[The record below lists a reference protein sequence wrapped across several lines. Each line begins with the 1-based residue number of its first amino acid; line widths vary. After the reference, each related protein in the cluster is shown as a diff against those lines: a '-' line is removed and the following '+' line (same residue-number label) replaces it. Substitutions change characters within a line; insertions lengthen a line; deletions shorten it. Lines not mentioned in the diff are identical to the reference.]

1 MTDMPRLIV
10 PLLALFL
17 ITGCSQKSAPELE
30 PLPPIEFSQSQI
42 TPFLTPDTWKTAPH
56 DWNIVNDALKYE
68 IQTPDALETR
78 LTKTDRLIWKDALVH
93 LEEAQMQRKDALI
106 LSKLQIPLPEAC
118 TPPSSG
124 FSLQQRSQLQL
135 ALQLHRNVLWRMGR
149 LEMASR
155 GVSTHLQ
162 AMLTIFKSDHLSG
175 ADKSIIAPIMQ
186 LANQINT
193 LRKGQPQP
201 KGDWAPGALHYRMAR
216 NAHAE
221 ADMLRALTALR
232 EWHEQMMASER
243 WQYLANS
250 ADPVIQ
256 SLEMWIEE
264 FEGLIRAYRADAVHI
279 QSLERD
285 FAPPHALVAWPCIN
299 NNLRQLR
306 VISEL
311 YSRILPMQWA
321 LSQAQDDA
329 RKTLKRLKSKD
340 YAAINHEYHAS
351 QVEAFM
357 TQIEAQKARLS
368 RSEDLLLHAWDEV
381 NDEIWH
387 GLPDFIDPI
396 HHHSRPAVEDAQAW
410 NLMYQEIKAE
420 IAETSRQAAPEPEQP
435 LNKRGK
441 PMPSF
446 ISEVLEM
453 LHAPSRIDEAERSLL
468 AISELEAH
476 MVAIRDEL
484 MRLCK
489 QGACRSFPEAELS
502 NSPRTSPWIVTWRQS
517 PASERT
523 LGHTLIVIKLCQLH
537 LGRLVQRLT
546 EIYAWFS
553 ETSNADLSWKKLKS
567 WQRIWTLY
575 AEPGGTYAS
584 FLKSVSEL
592 SLNISSMAQPQKKR
606 AESDDLRTLLEIQ
619 HRFFDL
625 TLDYARFI
633 DTRNPPPT
641 TFDEL
646 ISTWELLDKKLSDIE
661 VATKAR
667 DEALHP
673 EDAPKTPA
681 RKRIDIPR

>member
-1 MTDMPRLIV
+1 MPKYLNI
-10 PLLALFL
+10 LLALILF
-17 ITGCSQKSAPELE
+17 TGCSPKAAPDLE
-30 PLPPIEFSQSQI
+30 PLPQIEFSRSEI
-42 TPFLTPDTWKTAPH
+42 TPFLTQDAWHTAQR
-56 DWNIVNDALKYE
+56 DWNIVNDALRYE

-78 LTKTDRLIWKDALVH
+78 LSKDDRLIWKSALVH
-93 LEEAQMQRKDALI
+93 LEEAQLQRKDALI
-106 LSKLQIPLPEAC
+106 LSKLQIVKPEAC
-118 TPPSSG
+118 APPSSG

-135 ALQLHRNVLWRMGR
+135 ALQLHRNILWRMGR

-155 GVSTHLQ
+155 GVATHLQ
-162 AMLTIFKSDHLSG
+162 TMITMFNSDHLSG
-175 ADKSIIAPIMQ
+175 ADTSIIAPIMQ
-186 LANQINT
+186 LAAQIND

-201 KGDWAPGALHYRMAR
+201 KGDWSPGALHYRMGR

-221 ADMLRALTALR
+221 ADMLRALTSLKD
-232 EWHEQMMASER
+232 WHQKMEASER

-250 ADPVIQ
+250 AEPVIAA
-256 SLEMWIEE
+256 LEMWIEE
-264 FEGLIRAYRADAVHI
+264 FETLIRAYRADAVHI

-285 FAPPHALVAWPCIN
+285 FAPPHALIAWPCIN
-299 NNLRQLR
+299 TNLRQLR

-321 LSQAQDDA
+321 LSQAEDDA
-329 RKTLKRLKSKD
+329 RKTLKRLRSKD
-340 YAAINHEYHAS
+340 YAAINHEYHEA
-351 QVEAFM
+351 QVETFI
-357 TQIEAQKARLS
+357 QNIEAQKARLS
-368 RSEDLLLHAWDEV
+368 RSEDLLLYAWDEV
-381 NDEIWH
+381 NDVIWH

-396 HHHSRPAVEDAQAW
+396 HHHSHPAVEDAQAW

-420 IAETSRQAAPEPEQP
+420 IAETSKQAAPEPEQP

-476 MVAIRDEL
+476 MVSIRDEL

-489 QGACRSFPEAELS
+489 QGACRSFPEAELT

-537 LGRLVQRLT
+537 LSRLVQRLT

-592 SLNISSMAQPQKKR
+592 SLSISDMAQPLKKR
-606 AESDDLRTLLEIQ
+606 AESDELRTLLDIQ

-633 DTRNPPPT
+633 DGRNPPPT

-646 ISTWELLDKKLSDIE
+646 ISTWELLDNKLSEIE
-661 VATKAR
+661 KATKAR

-681 RKRIDIPR
+681 RKRVDIPR

>member
-1 MTDMPRLIV
+1 
-10 PLLALFL
+10 
-17 ITGCSQKSAPELE
+17 
-30 PLPPIEFSQSQI
+30 
-42 TPFLTPDTWKTAPH
+42 
-56 DWNIVNDALKYE
+56 
-68 IQTPDALETR
+68 
-78 LTKTDRLIWKDALVH
+78 
-93 LEEAQMQRKDALI
+93 
-106 LSKLQIPLPEAC
+106 
-118 TPPSSG
+118 
-124 FSLQQRSQLQL
+124 
-135 ALQLHRNVLWRMGR
+135 
-149 LEMASR
+149 MASR
-155 GVSTHLQ
+155 GVATHLQ
-162 AMLTIFKSDHLSG
+162 AMLSMFNSDHLSG
-175 ADKSIIAPIMQ
+175 ADQAINAPIMK
-186 LANQINT
+186 LAGQINL

-221 ADMLRALTALR
+221 TDMLRALTALR
-232 EWHEQMMASER
+232 EWHAQMEASER

-250 ADPVIQ
+250 AEPAITA
-256 SLEMWIEE
+256 LEMWLEE
-264 FEGLIRAYRADAVHI
+264 FESLIRAYRADAVHI

-299 NNLRQLR
+299 HNLHQLR
-306 VISEL
+306 IISEL

-329 RKTLKRLKSKD
+329 RKTLKRLNSGD

-351 QVEAFM
+351 QVETF
-357 TQIEAQKARLS
+357 IRHLDAQKARLS
-368 RSEDLLLHAWDEV
+368 RSEDQLLYAWDEI
-381 NDEIWH
+381 NDTIWN

-420 IAETSRQAAPEPEQP
+420 IAETSKKAEPEPEQP

-441 PMPSF
+441 PQPSY
-446 ISEVLEM
+446 IGSVLEM

-553 ETSNADLSWKKLKS
+553 ETSNADLSWKKLKQ

-592 SLNISSMAQPQKKR
+592 SLNISDMALPQKKR
-606 AESDDLRTLLEIQ
+606 AESDDLKTLLNIQ

-646 ISTWELLDKKLSDIE
+646 ISTWELLDNKLVAIE
-661 VATKAR
+661 KATAAR

-673 EDAPKTPA
+673 ENAPKAPSRA
-681 RKRIDIPR
+681 RVDIPR